1 MEERRHRSELY
12 LKDVTIRKILENTLC
27 TSINRKS
34 QQPAIIVDPWNNID
48 VKMALFSLIR
58 KFNPSMIVL
67 ESSN

>member
-12 LKDVTIRKILENTLC
+12 LKDVTIRKILENTLR
-27 TSINRKS
+27 TTINRKS

>member
-1 MEERRHRSELY
+1 MY
-12 LKDVTIRKILENTLC
+12 C
-27 TSINRKS
+27 INRKS